1 MAAFVDADY
10 EHKVALFEGFAVLY
24 DEDVEALTVLR
35 FIDCDIDDY
44 VLADET
50 LETALRLLLRVSRV
64 RADEL
69 VSRASVSVV
78 DVYDPDQGK
87 VEPLLTRVLPV
98 LREAYWCKP
107 RRAAVADPIVT
118 LVPVNPGDRVRLL
131 DCIDE
136 HGWVDIRAASYCRE
150 FAGEVTLG
158 DNGTWHYIEI
168 ETLRTDVGS
177 LHGIRVLVDV
187 DIRRIDSDQR
197 LEFVNIARILVP
209 GFVWPGNVDV
219 YGYSSSGDHIDIQVV
234 WGEECAGA
242 DFVARKDAYCTYKAQ
257 VRGLDPSLVPP
268 MDCSMTWLDEFN
280 VAGFF
285 EDIYMEVA
293 LTPVQVHRGLDSHL
307 YCELDVQVVMDAAI
321 VDEAA
326 LLRLHVA
333 LSQAIKDHVDVAK
346 AAYVRVHIT
355 MPEVDNPAVV
365 NFVDR
370 VNASIGTMTTI
381 VTMPLGG
388 EVMWGVASRGK
399 LARGI
404 VSHFPIGISTTD
416 GRLCWFDESVDS

>member
-1 MAAFVDADY
+1 MAALVEADY
-10 EHKVALFEGFAVLY
+10 ARKVALFEGFAVLY
-24 DEDVEALTVLR
+24 DDDIEALTVLR

-78 DVYDPDQGK
+78 DVYDPDQHK
-87 VEPLLTRVLPV
+87 VEPLLARALPV

-107 RRAAVADPIVT
+107 HRAAVADPIVT
-118 LVPVNPGDRVRLL
+118 LAEVPVNPGDRVRLL

-136 HGWVDIRAASYCRE
+136 RGWVDMRAASYCRE
-150 FAGEVTLG
+150 FAGEATLG
-158 DNGTWHYIEI
+158 DNGAWHYIEI

-187 DIRRIDSDQR
+187 DIHRIDSDQR
-197 LEFVNIARILVP
+197 LEFVNIARTLVP

-219 YGYSSSGDHIDIQVV
+219 YGYSSSDDHIDIQVV

-242 DFVARKDAYCTYKAQ
+242 DFVTRRDAYCTYKEQ
-257 VRGLDPSLVPP
+257 VNELASSLTPP

-280 VAGFF
+280 AAGFF

-307 YCELDVQVVMDAAI
+307 YRELDVQVIMDAAI
-321 VDEAA
+321 VDETA

-333 LSQAIKDHVDVAK
+333 LGQAFKDRVGMAK

-365 NFVDR
+365 AFVDR

-381 VTMPLGG
+381 VTIPLGG

-416 GRLCWFDESVDS
+416 GRLCWFDK